1 MLIIII
7 NLINFQKAYKYYI
20 FILFYMEAENYATKP
35 L

>member
-20 FILFYMEAENYATKP
+20 FILFYIRSENFATEP